1 MWLPGHRR
9 CTLVVQDLAIFLCGT
24 GNQMATAAQL
34 KALLRSYSQGDAE
47 HFASV
52 ALQIA
57 AHAARAGQGRLA
69 QELRD
74 LVDDIKQKQQQGKIG
89 GALPIARP
97 RGELAG
103 LLSVTYPKT
112 RLAEMVLGPPTRDPL
127 ERVAREYRSQA
138 KLRSHGLSARR
149 KLLLVG
155 PPGCGKT
162 MTASALAG
170 ELKLPLF
177 SVQLHGLITKF
188 MGETAAK
195 LYVIFDAMRETRG
208 VYFFDEFDAIGAD
221 RGTQNDV
228 GEIRRVL
235 NSFLQFL
242 EQDDSDSMII
252 SATNYVAMLDEALF
266 RRFDDVIR
274 YDRPDAKQVDELIRN
289 RLQNLLDKRPGWKS
303 IREAAVG
310 LSHADISRACD
321 DAAKDCILN
330 ERRGINTA
338 MLVTVL
344 KERRRSGGSSASPG
358 DAG

>member
-1 MWLPGHRR
+1 
-9 CTLVVQDLAIFLCGT
+9 
-24 GNQMATAAQL
+24 MATAVQL
-34 KALLRSYSQGDAE
+34 KALLRSYSEGDAE

-57 AHAARAGQGRLA
+57 AHAARTGKGRLA

-74 LVDDIKQKQQQGKIG
+74 LVDEIKQKQQQGKIG
-89 GALPIARP
+89 GAVPIARP
-97 RGELAG
+97 QGELAG

-112 RLAEMVLGPPTRDPL
+112 RLSEMVLGPQTRGPL
-127 ERVAREYRSQA
+127 ERVVREYRSQA

-177 SVQLHGLITKF
+177 SVQLHGLITKY

-195 LYVIFDAMRETRG
+195 LYVIFNAMRETRG
-208 VYFFDEFDAIGAD
+208 IYFFDEFDAIGAD
-221 RGTQNDV
+221 RGAKNDV

-252 SATNYVAMLDEALF
+252 AATNYVAMLDEALF

-274 YDRPDAKQVDELIRN
+274 YTRPDAKQVNELIRN
-289 RLQNLLDKRPGWKS
+289 RLQTLLVKQPDWKQ
-303 IREAAVG
+303 IREAASG
-310 LSHADISRACD
+310 LSHDEIARACD
-321 DAAKDCILN
+321 DAAKDCVLN
-330 ERRGINTA
+330 GRKRIGTA

-344 KERRRSGGSSASPG
+344 EERRRPGRSPASGVDGLRG
-358 DAG
+358 DS